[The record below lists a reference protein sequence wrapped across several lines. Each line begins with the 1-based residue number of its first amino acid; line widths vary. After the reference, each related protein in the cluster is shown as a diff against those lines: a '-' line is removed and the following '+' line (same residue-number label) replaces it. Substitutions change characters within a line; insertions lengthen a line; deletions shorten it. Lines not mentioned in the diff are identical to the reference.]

1 MLEVVVMAVAWF
13 NPDMGR
19 PRATEK
25 SYLKGW
31 PEVQGETWPERKGV

>member
-1 MLEVVVMAVAWF
+1 MLDLVVMAVAWL
-13 NPDMGR
+13 
-19 PRATEK
+19 ATEK